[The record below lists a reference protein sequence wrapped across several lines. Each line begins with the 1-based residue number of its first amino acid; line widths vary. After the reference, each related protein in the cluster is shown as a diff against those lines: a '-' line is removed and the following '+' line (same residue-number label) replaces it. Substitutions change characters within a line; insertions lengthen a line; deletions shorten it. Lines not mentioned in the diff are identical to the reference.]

1 MNDTAKNVLKVVC
14 VMAGAGLSMVGNI
27 MGNNSKKDDAKNDA
41 GTEQK

>member
-27 MGNNSKKDDAKNDA
+27 MGSNSKKNDKNDA

>member
-1 MNDTAKNVLKVVC
+1 MNDTTKNVLKVVC

-27 MGNNSKKDDAKNDA
+27 MGNNSKKNDKNDA

>member
-1 MNDTAKNVLKVVC
+1 MNETTKNVLKVVC

-27 MGNNSKKDDAKNDA
+27 MGNSKKDDAKNDA